1 MRGSQ
6 PPARQPASKQAK
18 QSSHSHFSSR
28 RPSNN
33 GHERTTTVSNS
44 NGKRERGERKCTVD
58 RDIYRERCS
67 AVYRCRAQL
76 LTPLS
81 LQFLSLSR
89 WPPTLPQRR
98 WPSIY
103 FASFV
108 QSGGCCHCCFWITP
122 SPPPLLFLL
131 LGVCGLTWVRF
142 PDGSSRVITKLVML
156 PPLVAT
162 IFFYLFLPIQ
172 LLPLVQ
178 QYTSTD
184 LILVSF
190 PLVEKV

>member
-1 MRGSQ
+1 MATRGQ
-6 PPARQPASKQAK
+6 QQY
-18 QSSHSHFSSR
+18 
-28 RPSNN
+28 
-33 GHERTTTVSNS
+33 RTATA
-44 NGKRERGERKCTVD
+44 REREERE
-58 RDIYRERCS
+58 RENPLQIEIYIERNRERCS
-67 AVYRCRAQL
+67 SVYRCRAQL
-76 LTPLS
+76 LTP
-81 LQFLSLSR
+81 LSLSR